1 MLIGGDNGGALEGGG
16 GDGVLHAD
24 SPGNSAD
31 RSSFYVFR
39 AGADALK
46 GGPGSDTAGYYRAPG
61 AVRADLSNPSTNT
74 GEAQGDRY
82 RDIENL
88 FGSEYADRPIGDDGV
103 NAFRGAGGSD
113 IIEGGGGN
121 DTIYGDGDYDDNDGV
136 DNDILDGGAGDDEPI
151 GGGGGDTYKFGR
163 GGGSDTI
170 DNRGGGASDDL
181 APFGAGIDAD
191 RLWFEQTGVARR
203 DLEVSI
209 VGTDDS
215 VVIED
220 WYNGAGNTLDF
231 GLSDGRR
238 LVAADVQRLV
248 QAMSTMVEPG
258 ADATEWS
265 ADQHTTLDPLVA
277 AHWRQPPQGGS

>member
-31 RSSFYVFR
+31 RSSIYVFR

-46 GGPGSDTAGYYRAPG
+46 GGPGSDTAGYIAAPG

-82 RDIENL
+82 RDIESL
-88 FGSEYADRPIGDDGV
+88 FGSEYDDRLIGDDGA

-113 IIEGGGGN
+113 TIEGGGGN

-136 DNDILDGGAGDDEPI
+136 DNDILDGGAGDDELI
-151 GGGGGDTYKFGR
+151 GNGGDDTYKFGR

-170 DNRGGGASDDL
+170 DNRGEGASDDL
-181 APFGAGIDAD
+181 VLFGAGIDAD

-209 VGTDDS
+209 IGTDDS

-220 WYNGAGNTLDF
+220 WYNGAGNILDF

-238 LVAADVQRLV
+238 LDETDVQQLV
-248 QAMSTMVEPG
+248 QPMSTMVEPG
-258 ADATEWS
+258 FGATEWT
-265 ADQHTTLDPLVA
+265 DDRQLTLAPIVDDIWL
-277 AHWRQPPQGGS
+277 